1 MHVAIVTNQWA
12 ASMDPPSS
20 PQDGIKPFPPF
31 HMKATGKI
39 LAPLQL
45 EGQKLASYFLKVAKQ
60 MDFRKTKSS
69 SNLLPLSV
77 DAAGWAEC
85 ISMLFV
91 GTGKCSVDVGCD
103 EDWEAADVCVFMLN
117 GNLVLYVIL
126 FGHRWGVAT
135 GPLAILWI
143 KSSLCFYLSSNGW
156 VCCGIYL
163 SLFWL
168 MCFTV

>member
-1 MHVAIVTNQWA
+1 MHIAIGTNQWA
-12 ASMDPPSS
+12 ARVDPPSS
-20 PQDGIKPFPPF
+20 PQDGLKPFLPF
-31 HMKATGKI
+31 HMKATEKI

-45 EGQKLASYFLKVAKQ
+45 EGQKWASCFPKTAKQ
-60 MDFRKTKSS
+60 MDFRKTVSS
-69 SNLLPLSV
+69 SNLLPLSAV
-77 DAAGWAEC
+77 VAGWAEC

-91 GTGKCSVDVGCD
+91 GTEKCSVHLGCD
-103 EDWEAADVCVFMLN
+103 EDWEAADACIFMLN

-135 GPLAILWI
+135 GPLGILWI
-143 KSSLCFYLSSNGW
+143 KSTLCFYLSSSVW

-168 MCFTV
+168 MRFTV